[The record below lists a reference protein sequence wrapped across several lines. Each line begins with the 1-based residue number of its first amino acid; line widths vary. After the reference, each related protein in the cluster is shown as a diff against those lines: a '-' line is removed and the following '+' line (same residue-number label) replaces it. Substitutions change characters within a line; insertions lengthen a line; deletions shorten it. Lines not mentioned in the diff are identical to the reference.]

1 MEIDFD
7 DHFGMYYWAPA
18 ANLAPTGLYDTKEK
32 AIHKNFLRDVPGLPM
47 MHAAFLRLGKRQ
59 GRSVPE
65 IDGCSFL

>member
-32 AIHKNFLRDVPGLPM
+32 AIHKNFLRDVPGCP
-47 MHAAFLRLGKRQ
+47 
-59 GRSVPE
+59 
-65 IDGCSFL
+65 